1 MRYKI
6 RGEICEFQTGP
17 FGRIASVVDIADALD
32 KDGDDVILL
41 DIHSG
46 GGDVEAEIYMLNA
59 LQRARRRGKKI
70 VTYCPGFCASAA
82 ADLLF
87 QGDEIYLGDVS
98 MVMVHNG
105 FSMYPS
111 ILSLVM
117 TKLSRAIEWVKGGCK
132 PLKANLIE
140 FFNAHLAGFIPFE
153 ELLAAYGE
161 KGRQPN
167 GDYCFTAQ
175 DLEELFPG
183 VVRVD
188 DLPKELEML
197 EVFEVDEDI
206 DGIIRDLEEA
216 QNGGSE
222 IEIED
227 TDNDAEGEEEEKVQP
242 PCDESEE

>member
-6 RGEICEFQTGP
+6 RGEVCEFQTGP

-46 GGDVEAEIYMLNA
+46 GGDVEAEIYLLNA

-98 MVMVHNG
+98 IVMVHNG
-105 FSMYPS
+105 FAGYPS
-111 ILSLVM
+111 LLSLVL
-117 TKLSRAIEWVKGGCK
+117 TKLSRVVEWWKGGCV
-132 PLKANLIE
+132 PLKANLID

-175 DLEELFPG
+175 DLAELFPG
-183 VVRVD
+183 VVTVD
-188 DLPKELEML
+188 DLPKEYEML
-197 EVFEVDEDI
+197 SFFEVDEDM
-206 DGIIRDLEEA
+206 DGII
-216 QNGGSE
+216 GE
-222 IEIED
+222 IENGLIIEE
-227 TDNDAEGEEEEKVQP
+227 DAEAGEKEEVQSAG
-242 PCDESEE
+242 DE